1 MSANLEQW
9 MMALMKEASTDGGLP
24 EQAGDRNAVLNELLQ
39 GFPDFATAVLSGERV
54 DSLDELDGLIA
65 GLGLE
70 TPTEGEEAVVDRL
83 LCQQSVGALLS
94 LMTAKLGDV
103 QTLVE
108 EVSTRSLSIEKMLK
122 LQDVEV
128 CLGHLILSVGKL
140 RIEAGVEP
148 LSPQRPWLTRI
159 KAILFY
165 KIF

>member
-1 MSANLEQW
+1 
-9 MMALMKEASTDGGLP
+9 MALMKNPSTDGELP
-24 EQAGDRNAVLNELLQ
+24 EHAGDMNAVLNDLLQ
-39 GFPDFATAVLSGERV
+39 GFPEFATAMLRGERI

-65 GLGLE
+65 VLGNE
-70 TPTEGEEAVVDRL
+70 TPAEGEGDVVDRL
-83 LCQQSVGALLS
+83 CCQQSVGVLLS

-108 EVSTRSLSIEKMLK
+108 EISTRSLSLEEMLK

-148 LSPQRPWLTRI
+148 LPPQLSWLTRI

-165 KIF
+165 KLF